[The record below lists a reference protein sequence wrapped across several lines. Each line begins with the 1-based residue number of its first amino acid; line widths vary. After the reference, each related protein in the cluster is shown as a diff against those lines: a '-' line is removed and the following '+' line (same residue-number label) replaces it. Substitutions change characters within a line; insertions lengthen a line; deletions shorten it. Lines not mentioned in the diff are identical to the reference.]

1 MNSNCFKNDGIKNTK
16 VNTRRY
22 KSMYTTKEGKRAF
35 EATMRHRSPRKTQ
48 EKRARKATAT
58 GRIPIVTL
66 SVDKRARRATTL
78 SRSHTQKIES
88 DKRARKAITNEKDQ
102 GKIIRYFLVYIG
114 SGDHRVFLVFIMKID
129 QEIAAFVVF
138 FIDRRTCY
146 YDMDQEKYEEVW
158 YHARLGSLNEGPE
171 KGTRESRRSVRRS
184 GAHDSVSLVRLVHR
198 QMRPVLQGQSFRRSC
213 FRQQQLPRDSSSQLH
228 TQDISI
234 GIRGGRRNRDLE
246 RRGGAR
252 TQLETYKNT
261 NIRMFYKTGDKYT
274 KLERMVRTRERETH
288 VRCRS
293 ARKRHSSRAGK
304 NRREILGDGAELG
317 QRLPPR
323 IRKIKYLKNTIKM
336 RGMSQ
341 EYLQTR
347 CRGQRTQGAGR
358 DVILLVGL
366 EGREK
371 GGSETGITARRS
383 GSIYEEGEDFI
394 TDGGYTSLRS
404 WRAAKAR
411 DEGRGSPIFHDDT
424 VLTEKSTNNKW
435 SLRIREIRWLLTK
448 RSPSFPPRYCQ
459 LHLGRFRRHEH
470 RLVDRSSWY
479 DVQERE
485 SDGVE
490 PHEVADLTRLN
501 EIQDRLSAAEQGH
514 MCECLQNGPRLR
526 PTASKSASNR
536 RGRRVIRGQVKCRCE
551 NRNKRNNSTTIA
563 EQTRPREKNRN
574 NEGIYKRRKKS
585 LETLSDSSLKAS
597 GQGWHHGYA
606 VSEYRLEKLRGS
618 GLPVR
623 DMETEE
629 TSGDGPDN
637 GEDGVCTRTATRSK
651 G

>member
-1 MNSNCFKNDGIKNTK
+1 MDNNYFQNNGTKNTK

-22 KSMYTTKEGKRAF
+22 KSMYTTKEGKRALV
-35 EATMRHRSPRKTQ
+35 ATMRHRSPRRIQ
-48 EKRARKATAT
+48 EKRARKATAA
-58 GRIPIVTL
+58 GRIPIVII
-66 SVDKRARRATTL
+66 SVDKRARKATTL
-78 SRSHTQKIES
+78 SRSHTQKIEN
-88 DKRARKAITNEKDQ
+88 DKRARKAITSEKVK
-102 GKIIRYFLVYIG
+102 GKVIRDFLVYIENV
-114 SGDHRVFLVFIMKID
+114 DQRFFLVFIVIID
-129 QEIAAFVVF
+129 QEIAAVVVI
-138 FIDRRTCY
+138 FIDRKTYY
-146 YDMDQEKYEEVW
+146 YDMDQEKHEEIW
-158 YHARLGSLNEGPE
+158 YHARLGSLNDGPE
-171 KGTRESRRSVRRS
+171 KGTRKSRRLARRR
-184 GAHDSVSLVRLVHR
+184 GAHDFVSLVSLVHR
-198 QMRPVLQGQSFRRSC
+198 QMRLVLQGQFLKRSC
-213 FRQQQLPRDSSSQLH
+213 FRQQQLSRDSKSQLH
-228 TQDISI
+228 TQDFSI
-234 GIRGGRRNRDLE
+234 DIRGGRRNRDLE
-246 RRGGAR
+246 RRGGVR
-252 TQLETYKNT
+252 TQLETYKNI

-371 GGSETGITARRS
+371 GGAETGITARRS

-435 SLRIREIRWLLTK
+435 SLRVRGIRWLLTK

-526 PTASKSASNR
+526 PTASKRASNR

-551 NRNKRNNSTTIA
+551 NRNKRNNSITT
-563 EQTRPREKNRN
+563 EQTRPREKIRN

-585 LETLSDSSLKAS
+585 LETLLDSSLKAS

-606 VSEYRLEKLRGS
+606 VSEYRLEELRGS
-618 GLPVR
+618 RLPVK

-629 TSGDGPDN
+629 TSGDGADN
-637 GEDGVCTRTATRSK
+637 GKDGVCPRTATRSK